1 LELHCHRG
9 VNTPMPHQR
18 VLITGA
24 TGIVGCELVRTLL
37 RSGDPPLILALLRGS
52 HDEVEEKRRWICEW
66 CGVGREQ
73 ADCLIAL
80 RGDMTL
86 PELGL
91 EAQDQAAAR
100 SVTGILHAAAVT
112 RFDQTRDAARVN
124 NVLTAQNLLEHAR
137 QCPQLKRIGM
147 VSTVFVAGRRGG
159 TIREAELDLETDF
172 NNEYERSKA
181 YAEYEA
187 RVRMCDLPIDVY
199 RLSIVVGRRTD
210 GCISRLSGIY
220 PVFRLFHEGLLAMF
234 PGSPGQ
240 RVDLVPAD
248 FAAEAVLH
256 LFASG
261 SAPGM
266 TYHVCAGTDRSLR
279 LEEICPAL
287 NVCFAA
293 DAAWRGR
300 GQPLPLT
307 VSAELFAKFV
317 NIVEITGNTKL
328 QHIIRQTRTL
338 TQQLEI
344 AKIYDR
350 REFER
355 AAAANPMLQLGH
367 AREWLPQIVARGMAQ
382 GWQSPPRRVST

>member
-1 LELHCHRG
+1 
-9 VNTPMPHQR
+9 MPLQR

-37 RSGDPPLILALLRGS
+37 RGADPPLILALLRGS
-52 HDEVEEKRRWICEW
+52 RAEVEEKRRWIHEW
-66 CGVGREQ
+66 AGVGRER

-86 PELGL
+86 PGLGL
-91 EAQDQAAAR
+91 ETEDQAAAR
-100 SVTGILHAAAVT
+100 SVTGILHAGAVT
-112 RFDQTRDAARVN
+112 RFDQTPEAARVN
-124 NVLTAQNLLEHAR
+124 NVVTAKNILEHAR
-137 QCPQLKRIGM
+137 QCPRLRRIGM

-187 RVRMCDLPIDVY
+187 RICMCELPIDVY

-240 RVDLVPAD
+240 RVDLIPAD

-256 LFASG
+256 LFAGG
-261 SAPGM
+261 SAPGA
-266 TYHVCAGTDRSLR
+266 TYHVCAGADQSLG
-279 LEEICPAL
+279 LEEICPTL
-287 NVCFAA
+287 DVRLAA

-307 VSAELFAKFV
+307 VTAEVFAKFV
-317 NIVEITGNTKL
+317 NIVELTGNPKL

-350 REFER
+350 QEFDR
-355 AAAANPMLQLGH
+355 ATAGNAMLRLGH
-367 AREWLPQIVARGMAQ
+367 AREWLPQIVDRGMAL
-382 GWQSPPRRVST
+382 GWQSPPRRVSP